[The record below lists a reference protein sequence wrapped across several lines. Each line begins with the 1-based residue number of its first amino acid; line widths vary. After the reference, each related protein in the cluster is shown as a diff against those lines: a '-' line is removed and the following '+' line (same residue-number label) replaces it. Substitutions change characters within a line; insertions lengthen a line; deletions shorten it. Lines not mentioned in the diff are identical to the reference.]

1 MPNKLDEFRDE
12 ILSLK
17 GRGLSVRKIAEAIGQ
32 PASTVHH
39 ALRGWSNGEAESAKD
54 SEIDSAVL
62 LERLAAAELLVKQ
75 LHERLENVER
85 RPAASPPSAEPEAQ
99 PPTHIHPVEPTPY

>member
-1 MPNKLDEFRDE
+1 
-12 ILSLK
+12 
-17 GRGLSVRKIAEAIGQ
+17 A
-32 PASTVHH
+32 
-39 ALRGWSNGEAESAKD
+39 WSNGEAESAKD
-54 SEIDSAVL
+54 SEIDSAIL

-99 PPTHIHPVEPTPY
+99 PPTHIHPVEPTPYAEDDFDEEEEDDDEKREERGSSRFRMG